1 MALQLHEGKGSATT
15 QPHEGRQRIV
25 RPTVLGEA
33 EDGRVILDD
42 NADISQALSGWG
54 YSDRKL
60 RVGMPS
66 VAEILEAP
74 KATDE
79 ERPSSR
85 QQGHAT
91 PLVDDPRAL
100 EAVAGKLGIAELT
113 PRFGLRPDGRIRRRI
128 DKNTAPEESSDAIK
142 RHDIET
148 GDWTRGRRLRLDLER
163 RAQITEEDYEIEE
176 ADEETPE
183 QKRSRIRDMFDSW
196 RVFRN
201 RVAAFVRSDTP
212 ASNVLTRQTK
222 REERREKRVRYF
234 GQA

>member
-1 MALQLHEGKGSATT
+1 MVLQLHEGKGSATT

-42 NADISQALSGWG
+42 NADVSQALSGWG

-60 RVGMPS
+60 RVRMPS

-74 KATDE
+74 
-79 ERPSSR
+79 
-85 QQGHAT
+85 
-91 PLVDDPRAL
+91 
-100 EAVAGKLGIAELT
+100 EAVAGKPGIAELT
-113 PRFGLRPDGRIRRRI
+113 PRFGLRPDGRIRRKI
-128 DKNTAPEESSDAIK
+128 DKNTAFEESSDADK

-176 ADEETPE
+176 EDEETETPE
-183 QKRSRIRDMFDSW
+183 QRRSRIRDMFDSW
-196 RVFRN
+196 RALRN
-201 RVAAFVRSDTP
+201 RVTAFVRSDAP

-222 REERREKRVRYF
+222 REERKEKRVRYF